1 MKLCFYLAIFT
12 NSHKLALL
20 IYSVLKA
27 SMEKNMKCIL
37 SLILFVYTVQAS
49 ALSLSFVGETTIK
62 TGTKFSNTTIGGLS
76 GMVWSANSILAL
88 SDDKG
93 RDGEPRFYEF
103 DLKIDKKSPLLI
115 PKAVH
120 FISGLPDN
128 KSGLD
133 PEGLV
138 ILPSGDLLISSEGN
152 NNSKPREMPRIF
164 RASSTGVWKADLPLP
179 EKYLPESTGKQKKG
193 IQNNGAFEGLSSFA
207 DGKFIFTST
216 ELSLVQDV
224 ISGEEEKGSWIR
236 ILKYE
241 DKGLEQGYKP
251 VAEYAYRVDPLG
263 DGKLGL
269 EVMRG
274 VSEILTVSE
283 NKLLVLERGMRISS
297 KNLISQTLILYL
309 VDLSKGSDVS
319 SLASL
324 RDGKFTG
331 VSKTKLLDF
340 ETDLA
345 KECGEK
351 CIENFEALAW
361 GPKLA
366 DGRRSL
372 LVLSDNNFSKKQI
385 TRFLVF
391 AVEGE

>member
-1 MKLCFYLAIFT
+1 MNKFFWSL
-12 NSHKLALL
+12 LL
-20 IYSVLKA
+20 ITIA
-27 SMEKNMKCIL
+27 A
-37 SLILFVYTVQAS
+37 QADAF
-49 ALSLSFVGETTIK
+49 ALSLKYVSETSIE
-62 TGTKFSNTTIGGLS
+62 TGTKFNNTIIGGLS
-76 GMVWSANSILAL
+76 GMMWSSPNSLLAV

-103 DLKIDKKSPLLI
+103 DLKIDKKGAALT

-120 FISGLPDN
+120 FISGLPGN
-128 KSGLD
+128 IEKKGGLD

-138 ILPSGDLLISSEGN
+138 LLPGGDVLISSEGN

-164 RASSTGVWKADLPLP
+164 RTTSEGSWKSDLPVPDKFLP
-179 EKYLPESTGKQKKG
+179 EVTGQQKKG
-193 IQNNGAFEGLSSFA
+193 IQNNSAFEGLTTYE
-207 DGKFIFTST
+207 DGKFIYVGT
-216 ELSLVQDV
+216 ELPLVQD
-224 ISGEEEKGSWIR
+224 IIAGEEDKGDWIR

-241 DKGLEQGYKP
+241 DRGAQQGYKT
-251 VAEYAYRVDPLG
+251 VAEYAYRVDALNSNHYG
-263 DGKLGL
+263 M

-274 VSEILTVSE
+274 VSEILAISE
-283 NKLLVLERGMRISS
+283 TKLLVLERGARLSS
-297 KNLISQTLILYL
+297 KNLMSTPVALYL

-319 SLASL
+319 SLSSL

-345 KECGEK
+345 KECGDK
-351 CIENFEALAW
+351 CIENFEALSW

-372 LVLSDNNFSKKQI
+372 LVMSDNNFSKKQV